1 MGDAARIGVAET
13 LIHIKLTP
21 KASSNRIGDIR
32 KDAQGNDVLCVY
44 VTAPPDK
51 NKANEAMID
60 LLAAHY
66 GVAPSRLTLMRGHTA
81 RNKVVKIME

>member
-1 MGDAARIGVAET
+1 MSEK

-32 KDAQGNDVLCVY
+32 KDAHGNDVLSAY

-51 NKANEAMID
+51 NKANEALLD
-60 LLAAHY
+60 LLADHY
-66 GVAPSRLTLMRGHTA
+66 NIAPSRLTLVRGHTA
-81 RNKVVKIME
+81 RNKVIRIEA

>member
-1 MGDAARIGVAET
+1 MAEK

-21 KASSNRIGDIR
+21 KAASNRIGDVR
-32 KDAQGNDVLCVY
+32 KDVNGNDVLSVH

-51 NKANEAMID
+51 NKANEALIE

-66 GVAPSRLTLMRGHTA
+66 NIAPSRLTLIRGHTA
-81 RNKVVKIME
+81 RNKVVSLSG